1 MPKTKFLKREIDQLK
16 SFTKEENLRII
27 SHINNIK
34 KKDCCCILD
43 CPKTDLL
50 IFYWQPIS
58 RYINTTI
65 FLNIERCVGSFI
77 LFWTWILSRI
87 LYNLKRFSYFSFSSH
102 CIFLSSIFFFRSFL
116 IKFSLGHLYTIL
128 SVRDTERDH
137 A

>member
-1 MPKTKFLKREIDQLK
+1 MLIKQTTLSAKNIVNLKNDIPWYFQKIYFIWPTFRPIDMSWSRFLRE
-16 SFTKEENLRII
+16 
-27 SHINNIK
+27 
-34 KKDCCCILD
+34 
-43 CPKTDLL
+43 
-50 IFYWQPIS
+50 PIS